1 MRVSLQRSLKNG
13 RSGWLLRWREYE
25 RAPGCVTWRRVLL
38 SYWFVDEQEAVLVRD
53 AMRDGA
59 NFDEAFRQMWTA
71 IEP

>member
-1 MRVSLQRSLKNG
+1 M
-13 RSGWLLRWREYE
+13 
-25 RAPGCVTWRRVLL
+25 TWRRVLL